1 MTRWDRTPSDG
12 PKIGLALASGGAR
25 GSAHTG
31 VLKVLER
38 EGIKVSAIAG
48 SSIGAM
54 VGGAYAAGVPV
65 ERIEQEWLN
74 TDLPKVVRSF
84 LPTFPRAG
92 LSSGGEL
99 RKYLRSVL
107 GDIRIEEL
115 PIRFAA
121 VACDID
127 TGEAVV
133 LREGPLVDALRAS
146 TAIPGIFYPVR
157 WGQRL
162 LVDGGLVE
170 PLPVRFCRELG
181 AEIVIGVD
189 IVPAPR
195 PTTPEGR
202 RTWRRL
208 AQRLGEEFKNRTW
221 VPASL
226 VGLLAEVAEE
236 RGQEERPLPGLYT
249 VINQAVAIFQQ
260 EILRLKLTLW
270 PADVLV
276 RPELP
281 PGINYLRA
289 AEGIRAGEQAMEAAL
304 PKLRAL
310 LSQG

>member
-1 MTRWDRTPSDG
+1 V
-12 PKIGLALASGGAR
+12 
-25 GSAHTG
+25 G

-54 VGGAYAAGVPV
+54 VGGAYAAGLSV
-65 ERIEQEWLN
+65 ERIEREWVE

-107 GDIRIEEL
+107 GDVKIEEL
-115 PIRFAA
+115 RIPFAA
-121 VACDID
+121 VATDID

-146 TAIPGIFYPVR
+146 AAIPGIFYPVR

-170 PLPVRFCRELG
+170 PLPVRVCRELG
-181 AEIVIGVD
+181 VDVVIGVD
-189 IVPAPR
+189 IVPRPR
-195 PTTPEGR
+195 PTTPER
-202 RTWRRL
+202 RQRWRRL
-208 AQRLGEEFKNRTW
+208 GELLSEELKNHPW
-221 VPASL
+221 IPGSL
-226 VGLLAEVAEE
+226 AELLADLFRE
-236 RGQEERPLPGLYT
+236 RPEEERPLPGVFSVLD
-249 VINQAVAIFQQ
+249 QAVAIFQQ

-270 PADVLV
+270 PADLVV

-281 PGINYLRA
+281 PSGVSYLSAETGIQ
-289 AEGIRAGEQAMEAAL
+289 AGEAAMEQAL
-304 PKLRAL
+304 PALRAL
-310 LSQG
+310 LARG

>member
-1 MTRWDRTPSDG
+1 MGDK
-12 PKIGLALASGGAR
+12 KIGLALASGGAR
-25 GSAHTG
+25 GSAHAG

-54 VGGAYAAGVPV
+54 VGGAYAAGASV

-74 TDLPKVVRSF
+74 TNLPKVVRSF

-99 RKYLRSVL
+99 RKYLKSMF
-107 GDIRIEEL
+107 GDLRIEDL
-115 PIRFAA
+115 KIPFAA

-127 TGEAVV
+127 TGETVV
-133 LREGPLVDALRAS
+133 LKEGPLVDALRAS
-146 TAIPGIFYPVR
+146 SAIPGIFYPVR

-181 AEIVIGVD
+181 ADLVIGVD

-202 RTWRRL
+202 RVWRRL
-208 AQRLGEEFKNRTW
+208 AQRLGEELRNRTW
-221 VPASL
+221 IPASL
-226 VGLLAEVAEE
+226 AGLLAEVADE
-236 RGQEERPLPGLYT
+236 RSEERPLPGVYSI
-249 VINQAVAIFQQ
+249 INQAVAIFQQ

-270 PADVLV
+270 PADLLI

-281 PGINYLRA
+281 PEVSYLRA

-304 PKLRAL
+304 PQLRTL